1 MSKIQLVVFDIAG
14 TTVRDKGN
22 VADSF
27 IGAFN
32 DYGMSLPRDEVKKV
46 MGFRKMDAIRILLDK
61 FYPAIIAG
69 SSQIVTEIHDRFI
82 ANMVSFYKQD
92 EELSALPYAEE
103 LFSLLKGQGIRIALN
118 TGFTRAV
125 ADTLLRR
132 LHWDNGHGL
141 IDRVICSD
149 EVEHGRPHP
158 DMIHALI
165 RDLAIPS
172 PSFVLKIGDTEVDIE
187 EGRNAGCGI
196 VVGVTSGAYTRAQLE
211 GSHPD
216 YIIDG
221 LQELEPII
229 RNSSAI
235 A

>member
-27 IGAFN
+27 INAF
-32 DYGMSLPRDEVKKV
+32 DDFGFSIPREEVKKV

-61 FYPAIIAG
+61 FYPG
-69 SSQIVTEIHDRFI
+69 TLETSPQLVGEIHGRFI
-82 ANMVSFYKQD
+82 ANMISFYEHD
-92 EELSALPYAEE
+92 ADLAALPYAEE
-103 LFSLLKGQGIRIALN
+103 LFSRLRKEGIKIALN

-125 ADTLLRR
+125 TDTLLRR
-132 LHWDNGHGL
+132 LHWDNGRHF

-149 EVEHGRPHP
+149 EVPQGRPHP
-158 DMIHALI
+158 DMINTLI
-165 RDLAIPS
+165 GELEIGS
-172 PSFVLKIGDTEVDIE
+172 PSLVLKVGDTEVDIE

-216 YIIDG
+216 HIIDG
-221 LQELEPII
+221 LQELESII
-229 RNSSAI
+229 LNA
-235 A
+235 